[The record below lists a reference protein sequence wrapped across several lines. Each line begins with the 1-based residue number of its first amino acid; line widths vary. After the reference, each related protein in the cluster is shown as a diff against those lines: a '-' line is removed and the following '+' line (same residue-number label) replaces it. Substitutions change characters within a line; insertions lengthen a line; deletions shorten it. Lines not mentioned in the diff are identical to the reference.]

1 MGEEVKTVQED
12 KPTVITV
19 IIDTQKAIQKELS
32 VINSDMATIKEGLKS
47 ISDVI
52 AEVKSNIVPLKEK
65 KDAGEQ
71 LLKEIKLLDGTIQ
84 ESLNAFSELN
94 SLMASMSGNVKS
106 LPAIQ
111 AQIENSNAL
120 VSKIPEKYDKLVARI
135 EKITDVMGM
144 PEKRSWLR
152 SAVQLGINLG
162 VVVVIILAAIGLYRV
177 WLLIW
182 PIFSN

>member
-1 MGEEVKTVQED
+1 MGEEVKTAQDD

-32 VINSDMATIKEGLKS
+32 VINSDMSSIKEGFKS

-52 AEVKSNIVPLKEK
+52 AEVKSNIVTSKEK

-71 LLKEIKLLDGTIQ
+71 LLKEMKMLDGTIQ
-84 ESLNAFSELN
+84 ESFNAFSELN
-94 SLMASMSGNVKS
+94 SLMASISGNIKS

-111 AQIENSNAL
+111 AQIENSNVL

-144 PEKRSWLR
+144 PEKRSWIR

-182 PIFSN
+182 PVFVN

>member
-1 MGEEVKTVQED
+1 MSEEAKAVQDD
-12 KPTVITV
+12 KPTIVTYIT
-19 IIDTQKAIQKELS
+19 DTQKAIQKELS
-32 VINSDMATIKEGLKS
+32 AIGSEISSIKENLKS
-47 ISDVI
+47 ISNVI
-52 AEVKSNIVPLKEK
+52 AEVKSNIAAPKEK
-65 KDAGEQ
+65 KDSGEQ
-71 LLKEIKLLDGTIQ
+71 LLKEMKMLDGTIQ

-135 EKITDVMGM
+135 EKITDSMGM

-182 PIFSN
+182 PIFTN